1 MIVIQYLR
9 AALVNTAPE
18 KRTWVSEAVPYRSTM
33 HGEICLKVTLEL
45 LVEFV
50 L

>member
-1 MIVIQYLR
+1 MVVIPYLH

-18 KRTWVSEAVPYRSTM
+18 KRTWVSESVPYCSTM

-45 LVEFV
+45 MVDFV